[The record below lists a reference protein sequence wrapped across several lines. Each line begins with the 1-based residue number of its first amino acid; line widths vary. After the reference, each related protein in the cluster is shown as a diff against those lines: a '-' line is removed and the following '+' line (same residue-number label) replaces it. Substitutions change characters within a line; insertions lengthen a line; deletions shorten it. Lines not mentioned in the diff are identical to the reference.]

1 MPLSEHEERV
11 LAEIEQRLAEDDPRF
26 VARAQRRSR
35 NATPAGVVPRRRLLA
50 GILGTILGVICVALL
65 TIHVAFGIVGFLL
78 LLGSLTLVVAAL
90 RQRGV
95 PDVEVL
101 EADSRQD

>member
-11 LAEIEQRLAEDDPRF
+11 LAEIERRLAEDDPRF
-26 VARAQRRSR
+26 VARAERRSR
-35 NATPAGVVPRRRLLA
+35 GATSSGLTPRRGLLA
-50 GILGTILGVICVALL
+50 GILGTILGIICVVLL

-78 LLGSLTLVVAAL
+78 LLGSLALVVGAL